1 MPRSSSSRPAGG
13 ADDDMDPMQGA
24 SHGPAASRGPVL
36 GQGRVIQGGLPV
48 APERSRVPRIVV
60 QVTCAPADPPVSA
73 LLEAEGFE
81 LISCADDHALLEEVM
96 HRKPDAVIY
105 ALCADCSQDMG
116 LLRLV
121 RRAAPQV
128 PLVLLAAEDSLD
140 TRKITQTLRPIYYAV
155 CPIDGAELCEVVR
168 SAVRKRGRVV

>member
-1 MPRSSSSRPAGG
+1 MIP
-13 ADDDMDPMQGA
+13 
-24 SHGPAASRGPVL
+24 
-36 GQGRVIQGGLPV
+36 GGLPI

-60 QVTCAPADPPVSA
+60 QVTCAPADPPIHA

-81 LISCADDHALLEEVM
+81 FISCPDAHALLEEVM

-116 LLRLV
+116 VLQLV
-121 RRAAPQV
+121 RRAAPEV

-155 CPIDGAELCEVVR
+155 CPIDGAELRDVVR